1 MKPRIFLVTS
11 ATWFI
16 EQFLIPQ
23 IRVAVQDFDVSIY
36 VNTSDIDLLKRFNIN
51 ANIVPTP
58 ISRTIRPVSDL
69 YALVKLYQAMRRD
82 RPNLVHSTGPKG
94 GLLGMIAAWAA
105 RVPVRIHTFTGQV
118 WANSTGFP
126 RWALKMADRCT
137 AWLATDVLV
146 DSPSQRL
153 YIVNQGIVPHHKT
166 VVLEKGSISG
176 VNIHRFMPN
185 AEMRAEIRK
194 KYSIPKSAFLILY
207 MARLTRDKGAIVMA
221 EGFAR
226 LNIDHPGLAYMLV
239 VGPDE
244 GKVVASMRLICRDYL
259 SQIRFLGYTSVPEY
273 FMAAADVLCLPS
285 YREGFGT
292 TLINAAAV
300 GIPAIASRIY
310 GSEDAIVEGETGI
323 LIKPG
328 DSTELALKLSLL
340 MRDPVLRA
348 KFGNQGRTRVQKE
361 FSEETLTDAMMKFYR
376 ARLP

>member
-23 IRVAVQDFDVSIY
+23 IRLAVLEFDVSIY
-36 VNTSDIDLLKRFNIN
+36 VNTSDTDLLKRLDIN
-51 ANIVPTP
+51 ANVVPTP
-58 ISRTIRPVSDL
+58 ITRTIRPVSDI
-69 YALVKLYQAMRRD
+69 YALVRLYRAMRRD

-94 GLLGMIAAWAA
+94 GLLGMMAAWAA

-118 WANSTGFP
+118 WTNSTGFP

-137 AWLATDVLV
+137 ALLATDILV

-153 YIVNQGIVPHHKT
+153 YIVNQGIVPQHKT
-166 VVLEKGSISG
+166 SVLGKGSISG
-176 VNIHRFMPN
+176 VNIHRFLPN
-185 AEMRAEIRK
+185 DEMRAEIRR
-194 KYSIPKSAFLILY
+194 KYSIPGTAFLILY

-226 LNIDHPGLAYMLV
+226 LNIDYPGSAYMLV

-244 GKVVASMRLICRDYL
+244 GGVVASMRLICRDYL
-259 SQIRFLGYTSVPEY
+259 PQIHFLGYTNVPEY

-292 TLINAAAV
+292 VLINAASV

-310 GSEDAIVEGETGI
+310 GSEDAIVEGETGM

-328 DSTELALKLSLL
+328 DSSELAFKLSLL
-340 MRDPVLRA
+340 MHDPVLRA
-348 KFGNQGRTRVQKE
+348 KFGTQGRARVQKE
-361 FSEETLTDAMMKFYR
+361 FSEGALTDAMIEFYR